1 MDVTRQEK
9 QARIKSLRQ
18 RHRDL
23 DAAIDSLERSGPGDQ
38 LRLRRLKKTKLQL
51 KDEITKL
58 EDSLWPDI
66 IA

>member
-1 MDVTRQEK
+1 MDVSKLQK
-9 QARIKSLRQ
+9 QARIKDLRQ
-18 RHRDL
+18 QHRDL
-23 DAAIDSLERSGPGDQ
+23 DAAIASLEHSSLADQ

-51 KDEITKL
+51 KDEIAKL